1 MRKAIII
8 ILCAL
13 GMIVGVI
20 VGQQMAET
28 SLDWLSIGG
37 NIGLED
43 PLLLDLGV
51 IELTLGFWCRINIG
65 GVIGLVLF
73 ALLSKWITSWL
84 KI

>member
-20 VGQQMAET
+20 VGEQMAGT
-28 SLDWLSIGG
+28 SLNWLSIGG

>member
-20 VGQQMAET
+20 VGEQMAGT
-28 SLDWLSIGG
+28 ALNWLSIGG
-37 NIGLED
+37 NIVLEN

-65 GVIGLVLF
+65 GVIGLVIF

>member
-20 VGQQMAET
+20 VGEQMAGT
-28 SLDWLSIGG
+28 SLSWLSIGG

-65 GVIGLVLF
+65 GVIGLVIF

>member
-20 VGQQMAET
+20 VGEQMAAT
-28 SLDWLSIGG
+28 CLNWLSIGG

-65 GVIGLVLF
+65 GVIGLVIF

>member
-20 VGQQMAET
+20 VGEQMAGT
-28 SLDWLSIGG
+28 SLNWLSIGG

-51 IELTLGFWCRINIG
+51 IELTL
-65 GVIGLVLF
+65 VIF

>member
-20 VGQQMAET
+20 VGQQMAGT

-73 ALLSKWITSWL
+73 ALLSKWITNWL

>member
-20 VGQQMAET
+20 VGEQMAGT

-65 GVIGLVLF
+65 GVIGLVIF

>member
-1 MRKAIII
+1 MAGT
-8 ILCAL
+8 AL
-13 GMIVGVI
+13 N
-20 VGQQMAET
+20 
-28 SLDWLSIGG
+28 WLSIGG
-37 NIGLED
+37 NIGLEN

-65 GVIGLVLF
+65 GVIGLVIF

>member
-20 VGQQMAET
+20 VGQQMAGT

-65 GVIGLVLF
+65 GVIGLVIF

>member
-20 VGQQMAET
+20 VGEQMAGT
-28 SLDWLSIGG
+28 SLNWLSIGG

-65 GVIGLVLF
+65 GVIGLVIF

>member
-13 GMIVGVI
+13 GMVVGVI
-20 VGQQMAET
+20 VGEQMAGT
-28 SLDWLSIGG
+28 SLNWLSIGG

-65 GVIGLVLF
+65 GVIGLVIF

>member
-20 VGQQMAET
+20 VGEQMAGT
-28 SLDWLSIGG
+28 SLNWLSIGG

-51 IELTLGFWCRINIG
+51 IELTLGFWCRINLG
-65 GVIGLVLF
+65 GVIGLVIF

>member
-20 VGQQMAET
+20 VGQQMAGT

>member
-20 VGQQMAET
+20 VGQQMAGT

-51 IELTLGFWCRINIG
+51 TELTLGFWCRINIG